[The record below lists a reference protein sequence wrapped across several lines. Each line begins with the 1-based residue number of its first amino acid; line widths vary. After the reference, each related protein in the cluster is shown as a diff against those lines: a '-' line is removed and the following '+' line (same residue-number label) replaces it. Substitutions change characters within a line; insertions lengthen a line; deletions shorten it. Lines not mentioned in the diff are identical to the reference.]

1 MAYGRIA
8 SLNRYKTVGNE
19 FLEHSEWIRKLR
31 TPSLIGIASVL
42 TIPFGIF
49 IITPYVVM
57 NISGPSALLSLLIA
71 FIIMFLSGMHMN
83 ELMCSMPKSCLL
95 YNFTYVSF
103 GEIAAFLVGWISLL
117 DFTICI
123 VIVAKNWSSHMNLLF
138 HGLFNKHFTVEMS
151 YHLDS
156 IFATKI
162 DFFAVLAIFCSSIV
176 LCCSIRVLATVS
188 IIMVT
193 ICALATNST
202 AFVGFYFADPNNWLA
217 AGFFK
222 NGPIGV
228 IKGASNYLCAYIG
241 IETFSFLLEETKNPR
256 KRLPFIMP
264 FIITALTLVMF
275 LTTMVITLA
284 TDISKYPDDM
294 LFPNIFDKL
303 EIPSAKYVMT
313 IGSVCGLSG
322 TMLAIFVPATR
333 ILTSLC
339 GDSLLPLSLLAH
351 TSKKRGVPYY
361 AVLLC
366 ALLSSSMLLL
376 NVSKLFEIIAFSTP
390 LRLIMLGCLIYDQR
404 YNPNVVGLFRET
416 AFYRGIHRNRYN
428 RHKTK
433 SSNIF
438 TDDGDSCSVTVSGY
452 RWSTDDENSEMIS
465 SCEILRNIIIQ
476 QEVQCQQEVCE
487 NWMDKISSINE
498 NLGLLLNEEDEENE
512 ADQKLSERNLA
523 KNSLTGL
530 RYSTFNNLL
539 AENLMEK
546 TTKFYDDRKRLSM
559 SSQDTYDF
567 GHNCIRSPCSSCF
580 SETEINK
587 RKFHIFEHDI
597 PKMPYWNKYPGSV
610 SGSQDFDK
618 TDHKRSMRTLFLF
631 ILSSVII
638 GLLILKTESSLTKP
652 YLTLPMLLACI
663 TLVYLMINTAR
674 QTVNPV
680 NNERNCK
687 TPAFPHLT
695 LLVIFLA
702 ILVACTTDCITVVG
716 FIAWIITGM
725 ILYVLYGYKYSKE
738 GRAPFNGLII
748 GNSLIKD
755 NSSTRIMNNTS
766 NHQFS
771 VIML

>member
-1 MAYGRIA
+1 MEKTRNGMLTDSNKSDALCIKGKAVDMKSKTHETVERLFLFKTIFNASSLKILGYQLERTYDVNDMIGICEEVNLNRMTYGRIA

-103 GEIAAFLVGWISLL
+103 GEIPAFLVGWISLL

-138 HGLFNKHFTVEMS
+138 HGLFNKHFTVEMP
-151 YHLDS
+151 YHLGS

-222 NGPIGV
+222 DGPIGV

-241 IETFSFLLEETKNPR
+241 IETLSFLLEETKNPR

-294 LFPNIFDKL
+294 LFPDIFDKL
-303 EIPSAKYVMT
+303 KIPSAKYVMT

-322 TMLAIFVPATR
+322 TMLAVFVPATR

-339 GDSLLPLSLLAH
+339 GDSIIDYPL
-351 TSKKRGVPYY
+351 
-361 AVLLC
+361 
-366 ALLSSSMLLL
+366 
-376 NVSKLFEIIAFSTP
+376 IIQ
-390 LRLIMLGCLIYDQR
+390 GCLIYDQR

-416 AFYRGIHRNRYN
+416 VFYRGIHCKRYN
-428 RHKTK
+428 RHKTQ

-438 TDDGDSCSVTVSGY
+438 TDDGDSCSVTVSG
-452 RWSTDDENSEMIS
+452 WSTDDENSEMMNS
-465 SCEILRNIIIQ
+465 YEILRNIIAQ
-476 QEVQCQQEVCE
+476 QEVQCQQEVRE
-487 NWMDKISSINE
+487 NRLDKLSSINE
-498 NLGLLLNEEDEENE
+498 NLGLLLNEEEENE
-512 ADQKLSERNLA
+512 VDQKLNERTLMR
-523 KNSLTGL
+523 NSLTDS
-530 RYSTFNNLL
+530 RYSTFNNSLT
-539 AENLMEK
+539 ENLKET
-546 TTKFYDDRKRLSM
+546 TTKFRDDRKRLSLP
-559 SSQDTYDF
+559 SHDTYDF

-580 SETEINK
+580 SETEIK
-587 RKFHIFEHDI
+587 KYKFHIFEHDI
-597 PKMPYWNKYPGSV
+597 PEMPYWNKYPGSMP
-610 SGSQDFDK
+610 GSQDFDI
-618 TDHKRSMRTLFLF
+618 TDHKRSMRTLSLF

-652 YLTLPMLLACI
+652 YLTLPVLLACI

-674 QTVNPV
+674 QIVNPV
-680 NNERNCK
+680 NNERSCK

-702 ILVACTTDCITVVG
+702 ILVACTTDCAAVVG
-716 FIAWIITGM
+716 FIAWTITG
-725 ILYVLYGYKYSKE
+725 
-738 GRAPFNGLII
+738 
-748 GNSLIKD
+748 
-755 NSSTRIMNNTS
+755 
-766 NHQFS
+766 Q
-771 VIML
+771 

>member
-1 MAYGRIA
+1 MLTDSARSGALCIKGKAFDMKSKTHETVERLFLFKTIFNASSLKILGYQLERTWDVDNMVRICDEVNFNKMTYGRIA

-71 FIIMFLSGMHMN
+71 FIIMFLS
-83 ELMCSMPKSCLL
+83 
-95 YNFTYVSF
+95 
-103 GEIAAFLVGWISLL
+103 
-117 DFTICI
+117 
-123 VIVAKNWSSHMNLLF
+123 
-138 HGLFNKHFTVEMS
+138 VEMS

-188 IIMVT
+188 IIMIT

-202 AFVGFYFADPNNWLA
+202 AFVGFYFADANNWLA

-390 LRLIMLGCLIYDQR
+390 LRLILLGCLIYDQR

-416 AFYRGIHRNRYN
+416 AFYRGIYRNRYN

-465 SCEILRNIIIQ
+465 SCEILRNIITQ

-539 AENLMEK
+539 AENLKET
-546 TTKFYDDRKRLSM
+546 TTKFCDDRKRLSM

-580 SETEINK
+580 SE
-587 RKFHIFEHDI
+587 
-597 PKMPYWNKYPGSV
+597 
-610 SGSQDFDK
+610 SGNNFYS
-618 TDHKRSMRTLFLF
+618 
-631 ILSSVII
+631 II
-638 GLLILKTESSLTKP
+638 SL
-652 YLTLPMLLACI
+652 
-663 TLVYLMINTAR
+663 N
-674 QTVNPV
+674 
-680 NNERNCK
+680 
-687 TPAFPHLT
+687 
-695 LLVIFLA
+695 
-702 ILVACTTDCITVVG
+702 
-716 FIAWIITGM
+716 
-725 ILYVLYGYKYSKE
+725 YG
-738 GRAPFNGLII
+738 
-748 GNSLIKD
+748 
-755 NSSTRIMNNTS
+755 
-766 NHQFS
+766 
-771 VIML
+771 